1 MCRLSI
7 DCLCC
12 VYRLARLAEVSTR
25 CSQCLPSVWGGG
37 GGLLPLFF
45 DHVDGSVDGSVVRR
59 PSVNVISNVISIIA

>member
-1 MCRLSI
+1 MSTVWPVWRRFPPDVLSV
-7 DCLCC
+7 CPVCG
-12 VYRLARLAEVSTR
+12 
-25 CSQCLPSVWGGG
+25 GGG